1 MYLGIDTSTSRG
13 SLALARPGELLAEVP
28 LLERSQHARD
38 LMERLDGVFEETKVR
53 ASDLRGIGVA
63 VGPGSFTGVRI
74 GMATAKGLA
83 YALQIA
89 AAGISTLEAL
99 ARAAQR
105 SRGWTSGAIGA
116 ALEAGRGEIYWA
128 IFKAEQGNLSRLSED
143 RSCRP
148 PSAIEGLPDGLLI
161 AGNAAGSIAFLAER
175 QHLTPPT
182 VVDPSPLLAGSIA
195 LWAAATIPGGA
206 SYRPGT
212 LGPNYVRPAGAEAP
226 RRRL

>member
-38 LMERLDGVFEETKVR
+38 LMERLHGLLEESRLR
-53 ASDLRGIGVA
+53 ASDLRGVGVA

-83 YALQIA
+83 YALRIA

-105 SRGWTSGAIGA
+105 TQGWTSGAIGA

-128 IFKAEQGNLSRLSED
+128 IFKTEEGVLSRLGED

-148 PSAIEGLPDGLLI
+148 SSAIEGLPDNILI
-161 AGNAAGSIAFLAER
+161 AGNAAGSIALLAER
-175 QHLTPPT
+175 RHRAPPA
-182 VVDPSPLLAGSIA
+182 VVDPPPLLAGAIA

-226 RRRL
+226 RRRP